1 MLSDDYRSCF
11 AEHYPS
17 VTNCPLAEQ
26 KNSILRRLE
35 RSIANMSQPNAMVY
49 LRTVLFGMNQ
59 EQHRNNTGSSWLA
72 P

>member
-1 MLSDDYRSCF
+1 MLFDDHRSCF
-11 AEHYPS
+11 AEHYPR

-35 RSIANMSQPNAMVY
+35 RSIANMTQPNAMVY